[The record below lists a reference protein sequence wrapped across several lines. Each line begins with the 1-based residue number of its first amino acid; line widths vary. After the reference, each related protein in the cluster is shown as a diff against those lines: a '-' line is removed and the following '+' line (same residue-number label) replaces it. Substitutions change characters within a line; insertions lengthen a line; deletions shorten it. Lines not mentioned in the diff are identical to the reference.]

1 MERVQFTKD
10 TKVIEKD
17 CKEKS
22 VVRTN
27 DYRMVERLNQKPEQE
42 IEKGHTD
49 FPEIYAH
56 RRVCEFG
63 SQSALVAVASRFP
76 ES

>member
-27 DYRMVERLNQKPEQE
+27 DYRMVERLNQKPE
-42 IEKGHTD
+42 
-49 FPEIYAH
+49 
-56 RRVCEFG
+56 
-63 SQSALVAVASRFP
+63 
-76 ES
+76 